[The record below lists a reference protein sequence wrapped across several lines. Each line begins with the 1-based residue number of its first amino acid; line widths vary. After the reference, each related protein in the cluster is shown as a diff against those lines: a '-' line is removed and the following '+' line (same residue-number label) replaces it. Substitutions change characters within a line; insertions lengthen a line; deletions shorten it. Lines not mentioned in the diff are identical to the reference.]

1 MSEWGQKDENKMGIL
16 ISEINILDC
25 PYAQENL
32 MNLTGNQAGNK
43 IRCSPAQNRNPDCRN
58 TT

>member
-43 IRCSPAQNRNPDCRN
+43 IRRSPAQNRNPDCRN